1 MWLPLPTA
9 QGYKGQAL
17 RVLNKTFFK
26 TLFLLIQTFNSK
38 NFYPKTLTALPT
50 PQQLWLSFFFSKKN
64 NGAKR
69 SEAILNWIAMST
81 FELKTHQIGRTYS
94 NPHFFILNKG
104 LNSGKPLLKSCA
116 NCFVVTTTTEE
127 LKHTLFHLSM
137 MLQIGGFY
145 AYYLKGSVIQFISI
159 DDCRST
165 LKNSYCSL
173 FYDAIQ
179 LQKHINI
186 VSTINKKEKELHK
199 IISKMADLKVSYIQS
214 LFSKMQKE
222 AI

>member
-1 MWLPLPTA
+1 M
-9 QGYKGQAL
+9 
-17 RVLNKTFFK
+17 
-26 TLFLLIQTFNSK
+26 
-38 NFYPKTLTALPT
+38 TALPT

-81 FELKTHQIGRTYS
+81 FELKTHQVGKAYS

-127 LKHTLFHLSM
+127 VKHTLFNLSM

-145 AYYLKGSVIQFISI
+145 AYHLKGSVIPFISI
-159 DDCRST
+159 DDCRNT
-165 LKNSYCSL
+165 LKNSYISF
-173 FYDAIQ
+173 FYNEIQ

-186 VSTINKKEKELHK
+186 VSAISKKEAELHN

-214 LFSKMQKE
+214 LFSIMQKE